1 MTWLGKKSFKILQCL
16 NIGNK
21 DYKKVQPLF
30 KMLPKMSDIKKV
42 LIKFNICLF

>member
-16 NIGNK
+16 NIDNK

-30 KMLPKMSDIKKV
+30 KILPQMSDMQKV